1 MEEDDVQHEQ
11 EEEHEPKEQ
20 GQLEEGVE
28 EYESIGK
35 KRRSKVRGRAGR
47 AVAGEDLEKEEDA

>member
-11 EEEHEPKEQ
+11 EEDHEPKEQ

-28 EYESIGK
+28 EDESRGK

-47 AVAGEDLEKEEDA
+47 AVAGVGLEKEEEA